1 MCIPSCYQACHRHV
15 VARAVPMH
23 SHCTLHCTSGCIQR
37 RHPVHQALHGWP
49 LTGCASLCSQ
59 LCSRAGLSG
68 CMGCIAAH
76 GVPGLLH
83 GTPRS
88 IRPCTPH
95 SRPTCRR
102 LASNAPDLR
111 PSACSLARW
120 LPVQQRHRA
129 AIAGSECERQRRK
142 ARQKGAAPVGPQSQS
157 ARGGGA
163 ARSGFAAVPRGAR
176 GPLQCRYVRV
186 LRTTGHAVA
195 CRESSHD

>member
-1 MCIPSCYQACHRHV
+1 
-15 VARAVPMH
+15 MH
-23 SHCTLHCTSGCIQR
+23 SHCTPHRTSGCIQR
-37 RHPVHQALHGWP
+37 RHQVHQALHGWP

-68 CMGCIAAH
+68 CMGCVAAH

-111 PSACSLARW
+111 PSACSPARW
-120 LPVQQRHRA
+120 LPMQQRHRT
-129 AIAGSECERQRRK
+129 AIAGSECGRQMRK
-142 ARQKGAAPVGPQSQS
+142 ARLKGAAPRCAPSQS
-157 ARGGGA
+157 ARGFGA
-163 ARSGFAAVPRGAR
+163 ARAPGRLRAANSPNALLALGMPRAASAQAR
-176 GPLQCRYVRV
+176 WAWL
-186 LRTTGHAVA
+186 
-195 CRESSHD
+195 ESRHEQAQLL